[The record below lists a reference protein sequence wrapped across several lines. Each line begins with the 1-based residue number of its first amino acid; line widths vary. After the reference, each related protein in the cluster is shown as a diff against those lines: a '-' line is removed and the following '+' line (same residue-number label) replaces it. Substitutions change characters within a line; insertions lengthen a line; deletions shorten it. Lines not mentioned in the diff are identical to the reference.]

1 MYLPDIT
8 IDQQVCSFSGT
19 FLSQHFSIF
28 TLQLP
33 GTMKSFFAQYHPSP
47 SAAPIDSTVLVF
59 DKNLSVGFKHP
70 DGSNAMENWPLKE
83 VEAMVDFGRQ
93 SSRIR
98 NTRTGGEL
106 QVEGKEA
113 THFIKEM
120 QAEQQ
125 KPWHKKS
132 NGKEWIRNGALF
144 LGILGLLVL
153 LYLLIVPWLS
163 EKLASKVSAKTEQQ
177 LGDAVY
183 DAMGFTA
190 LEDKE
195 ASLALNDFFSAM
207 NVPTSYNIRITV
219 VNDNV
224 VNAFALPGGRIVVYS
239 ALLKQISSYP
249 ELAALLSH
257 EFTHVNNKHST
268 KSIFRRLGSKVFIGL
283 LFGRFGT
290 VTSVLINHADDL
302 KSLTYSRRL
311 EKEADIE
318 GLAILTQ
325 RKIDPA
331 GFTSLFEHLKASA
344 PANNLPEF
352 LGSHPDVDKRI
363 SYIKESSKGA
373 VVEENEQLKAIFDKL
388 KTK

>member
-1 MYLPDIT
+1 
-8 IDQQVCSFSGT
+8 
-19 FLSQHFSIF
+19 
-28 TLQLP
+28 
-33 GTMKSFFAQYHPSP
+33 MKSYFASYHPP
-47 SAAPIDSTVLVF
+47 QGAAPVESTVLVF
-59 DKNLSVGFKHP
+59 DKNLSVGFRRA

-83 VEAMVDFGRQ
+83 VEVSFDFGRQ
-93 SSRIR
+93 TSRIK
-98 NTRTGGEL
+98 NTKLGGEL
-106 QVEGKEA
+106 LIEGNDA
-113 THFIKEM
+113 ANFIKEM
-120 QAEQQ
+120 QAEQ
-125 KPWHKKS
+125 KKAWHKKGS
-132 NGKEWIRNGALF
+132 GKEWIRNSLLF
-144 LGILGLLVL
+144 LGIIGLLVL

-163 EKLASKVSAKTEQQ
+163 EKLASKVSANTEQQ

-183 DAMGFTA
+183 DAMGFTSM
-190 LEDKE
+190 EDKE
-195 ASLALNDFFSAM
+195 ASLVLNDFFSAM
-207 NVPTSYNIRITV
+207 NVPTAYNIRITV

-268 KSIFRRLGSKVFIGL
+268 KSIFRRLGSKVFLGL

-290 VTSVLINHADDL
+290 VTSVLVNHADDL

-311 EKEADIE
+311 EKEADTE
-318 GLAILTQ
+318 GLAILIQ

-344 PANNLPEF
+344 PANTLPEF

-363 SYIKESSKGA
+363 NYIKESSKGA
-373 VVEENEQLKAIFDKL
+373 VVVENEQLKAIFDKL
-388 KTK
+388 K